1 MVVFE
6 WIMGIALVV
15 MAIFLTIAV
24 LMQSDKDK
32 RLSGTIS
39 GGADT
44 YYGQNKAKSRDRLI
58 GRLTLIVAIVFSV
71 LVVAMYIVIARLG
84 TSFVA

>member
-1 MVVFE
+1 MKGKVYTADVFHQH
-6 WIMGIALVV
+6 IDLTLGAGLTDQRKIA
-15 MAIFLTIAV
+15 
-24 LMQSDKDK
+24 
-32 RLSGTIS
+32 

>member
-1 MVVFE
+1 MAVLE
-6 WIMGIALVV
+6 WIMGIALIV
-15 MAIFLTIAV
+15 MAIFLTIVV
-24 LMQSDKDK
+24 LMQSGKDK

-71 LVVAMYIVIARLG
+71 MVVAMYIIIARLG
-84 TSFVA
+84 TSFGA